1 MLKKILDKYKELPI
15 SVKATIWFF
24 ICTFLQK
31 SLTFI
36 TTPIFT
42 RLLTTEEYGKFSVF
56 TSWLSIATAVIS
68 MNMYSGMYVQGLV
81 KFDKKRE
88 EYAAANQGLCFT
100 LTVIWTFIYLLFKD
114 FFNAT
119 FSLNTVQMLAMILIV
134 WTSSVYSFWSV
145 EQRVD
150 LKYRKFVILTIA
162 VSIIKPA
169 IGIFL
174 VIFSD
179 DKVTARIVG
188 IAIVEFIA
196 YFWIFIYE
204 IRKGKKFF
212 SYKIWKYVLS
222 VCIPLIPHYLSLSA
236 LTGADR
242 IMIENMVGESEAGI
256 YSLSYSVSMIMSVVN
271 TALLQTVEP
280 WLYKKI
286 KAREAKAI
294 SGIAY
299 SLFIMVAVVNLVLI
313 AFAPEVIAIFAP
325 AEYYDAIYI
334 IPPVAMS
341 VFFMFM
347 YSFYAVFEFYYEKTK
362 LISVATVVG
371 ALLNIGLNYIF
382 INIFGYYAAGYTT
395 LACYILTAVFHY
407 CVMRKICKKYLDNVQ
422 VYETKKILAISV
434 VFMVAGFLL
443 LSTYASM
450 LVRYIIIVLL
460 LILMLIKRKRII
472 ELIKKIVAIKKM

>member
-1 MLKKILDKYKELPI
+1 MLKKILNKYKSLPI

-24 ICTFLQK
+24 VCTFLQK

-42 RLLTTEEYGKFSVF
+42 RLLSTEEYGKFSVF

-68 MNMYSGMYVQGLV
+68 LNMYSGMYVQGLV
-81 KFDKKRE
+81 KFENKRD
-88 EYAAANQGLCFT
+88 EYASANQGLCFS
-100 LTVIWTFIYLLFKD
+100 LVAIWTIVYITFRD
-114 FFNAT
+114 FFNEMFAM
-119 FSLNTVQMLAMILIV
+119 NTIQMFAMILIV

-150 LKYRKFVILTIA
+150 LKYKKFVALTIA
-162 VSIIKPA
+162 VSIIKP
-169 IGIFL
+169 ILGIFL
-174 VIFSD
+174 VVFSD

-188 IAIVEFIA
+188 IALIELIA
-196 YFWIFIYE
+196 YSWIFIYE
-204 IRKGKKFF
+204 IKKGKRFF

-222 VCIPLIPHYLSLSA
+222 VCLPLIPHYLSLSA

-242 IMIENMVGESEAGI
+242 IMIEKMVGEGEAGI

-286 KAREAKAI
+286 KAKEVKAI

-299 SLFIMVAVVNLVLI
+299 SLFIMVAVVNLFLI

-325 AEYYDAIYI
+325 TEYYDAIYV

-362 LISVATVVG
+362 LISIATVLG
-371 ALLNIGLNYIF
+371 AILNIGLNYVC

-395 LACYILTAVFHY
+395 LACYILTAIFHY

-422 VYETKKILAISV
+422 VYETRKILIISF
-434 VFMVAGFLL
+434 VFIVGGLL
-443 LSTYASM
+443 LLLTYSLM
-450 LVRYIIIVLL
+450 LVRYSIILMVLL
-460 LILMLIKRKRII
+460 AMLIKRRSII
-472 ELIKKIVAIKKM
+472 EIIKKIVSLKKM